1 MRGRTISL
9 EGTPEVQSTRARE
22 VDSGRYNVQGRK
34 QGRGS
39 LEGAL
44 YVHNSSKYQE
54 VEVEQCSGE
63 HMALVWSREQVTTNW
78 TKPWRVLYQII
89 RTAIPSQY
97 VIPAPPAPSQK
108 NRLTHYPTANTLS
121 NQCCM
126 DHMA

>member
-1 MRGRTISL
+1 MGDIEYRAENRAVDQSL
-9 EGTPEVQSTRARE
+9 EGT
-22 VDSGRYNVQGRK
+22 
-34 QGRGS
+34 
-39 LEGAL
+39 L